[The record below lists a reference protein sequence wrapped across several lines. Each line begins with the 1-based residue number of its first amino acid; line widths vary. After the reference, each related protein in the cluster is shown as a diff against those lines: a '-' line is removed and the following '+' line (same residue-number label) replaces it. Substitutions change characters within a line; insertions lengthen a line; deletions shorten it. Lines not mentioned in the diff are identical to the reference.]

1 MLGFLSNWYW
11 RWRSA
16 MSRPPFSLADDD
28 ARALLALLPPIV
40 IRHANDLRN
49 HRLFVRDFIEA
60 VHNATGRTYGPD
72 VYRRLLAAYAP
83 ERRPSTTTLA
93 AEKAALEQRLALIPA
108 IVASAQAGEGG
119 EPLADLLRRVVRGVL
134 AESGRDQDDAEAVPQ
149 QYRAHADYLRE
160 RLDRT
165 EAELANARE
174 TAARL
179 AAQLQLAQSQAALYQ
194 EQLQL
199 AQAAAAKQ
207 AQANEQLPQALQ
219 DMRQFALRAMDDV
232 RGETRAVKEN
242 NAYLMQ
248 QLKDQEATLETFR
261 QIAYRHGAPIP
272 GQRNGGPV
280 R

>member
-1 MLGFLSNWYW
+1 
-11 RWRSA
+11 
-16 MSRPPFSLADDD
+16 MSRPPFSLADDE
-28 ARALLALLPPIV
+28 ARALLALLPAIV
-40 IRHANDLRN
+40 TRHANDLRN
-49 HRLFVRDFIEA
+49 HRPFVRDFVEA
-60 VHNATGRTYGPD
+60 VHSATGRTYGPD

-93 AEKAALEQRLALIPA
+93 AEKTALEQRLALVPPDA
-108 IVASAQAGEGG
+108 AVTGQAGEGG
-119 EPLADLLRRVVRGVL
+119 ASLVELLRQVVKEAL
-134 AESGRDQDDAEAVPQ
+134 AGSGRDQDGTEALLQ
-149 QYRAHADYLRE
+149 QHRAHADYLRE
-160 RLDRT
+160 RLERT
-165 EAELANARE
+165 EAELAIARE

-179 AAQLQLAQSQAALYQ
+179 AAQLQVVQSQAALYQ
-194 EQLQL
+194 EQLVL

-219 DMRQFALRAMDDV
+219 DMRQFALRAMDEV

-242 NAYLMQ
+242 NAYLVQ

>member
-1 MLGFLSNWYW
+1 M
-11 RWRSA
+11 
-16 MSRPPFSLADDD
+16 
-28 ARALLALLPPIV
+28 
-40 IRHANDLRN
+40 H
-49 HRLFVRDFIEA
+49 DFIEA
-60 VHNATGRTYGPD
+60 VYQATGRTYGPD

-93 AEKAALEQRLALIPA
+93 AEKTAFEQRLALVPA
-108 IVASAQAGEGG
+108 VAAVTGQAEEGG
-119 EPLADLLRRVVRGVL
+119 AAL
-134 AESGRDQDDAEAVPQ
+134 AELLQQVVKEALAGSGREQGGTEALLQ
-149 QYRAHADYLRE
+149 QHRAHADYLRE

-165 EAELANARE
+165 EAELASARD

-179 AAQLQLAQSQAALYQ
+179 AAQLQVVQSQAALYQ
-194 EQLQL
+194 EQLAL

-219 DMRQFALRAMDDV
+219 DIRQFALRAMDEV

-242 NAYLMQ
+242 NAYLVQ